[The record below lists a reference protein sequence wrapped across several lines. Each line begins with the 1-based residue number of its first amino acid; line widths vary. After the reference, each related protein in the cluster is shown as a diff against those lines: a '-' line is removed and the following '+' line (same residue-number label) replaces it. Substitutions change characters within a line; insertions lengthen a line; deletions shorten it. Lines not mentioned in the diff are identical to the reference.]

1 MKRLNEQGTIADI
14 PLHTM
19 SKLYYVR
26 SENDESVDEGWIT
39 VDEARRVNS
48 SDRRM
53 FGSPQN
59 RYFQDKQSA
68 DAFSQ
73 SQAPM
78 DNMDMGAPPDDF
90 GAGME
95 EPMPDEGMPE
105 EEPMDDMGMGDDLGG
120 DIDFDASEFEGD
132 DFGGDE
138 MDFEPEGE
146 PDDLLGDLGGDEDF
160 SDLGDTSDDL
170 LGDADEEDGVLEL
183 RVPRKLRLVPESM
196 QEKIPTFHGEPRMSF
211 DPDTGGEEDMAQ
223 PKGQLFPRLDQ
234 LVQEATGF
242 TINDLYD
249 ELDPDDAD
257 FMMELID
264 EAGERGDSPYKAF
277 SILKD
282 LDAFKQLVQEPD
294 EPEGEPWSEAPAG
307 SVNPAAYQMDVSQ
320 VLMTQPEGPQI
331 TRKMMNDPQFYE
343 KMSEIMMDAI
353 TRGTDPEETA
363 QRIIELYNRGG
374 RPEWGESMDTT
385 GLADKQGLSPEDVDP
400 DQLAQGIEVELEHT
414 GDQDLAQQ
422 IAMDHLAEI
431 PDYYTRLAQMERGAG
446 PESQETTEDGVVEA
460 LLSGDLSTSEAV
472 EEQMED

>member
-1 MKRLNEQGTIADI
+1 MT
-14 PLHTM
+14 
-19 SKLYYVR
+19 
-26 SENDESVDEGWIT
+26 SVT
-39 VDEARRVNS
+39 PV
-48 SDRRM
+48 
-53 FGSPQN
+53 
-59 RYFQDKQSA
+59 
-68 DAFSQ
+68 
-73 SQAPM
+73 
-78 DNMDMGAPPDDF
+78 
-90 GAGME
+90 
-95 EPMPDEGMPE
+95 
-105 EEPMDDMGMGDDLGG
+105 
-120 DIDFDASEFEGD
+120 
-132 DFGGDE
+132 
-138 MDFEPEGE
+138 
-146 PDDLLGDLGGDEDF
+146 
-160 SDLGDTSDDL
+160 T
-170 LGDADEEDGVLEL
+170 
-183 RVPRKLRLVPESM
+183 
-196 QEKIPTFHGEPRMSF
+196 
-211 DPDTGGEEDMAQ
+211 
-223 PKGQLFPRLDQ
+223 
-234 LVQEATGF
+234 
-242 TINDLYD
+242 D